1 LLRNLFRR
9 VADLLSGPGEA
20 TDELFEQLEEVL
32 IASDVSVRVSA
43 LLVARVRSAAREQRV
58 RTADGVRAVL
68 RQQVVE
74 LLSPHTA
81 PLVTQP
87 ASLPFGSSYV
97 VRHGRT
103 KWEARPR
110 RAKEGGTGSQPVSG
124 PGSFSP
130 NTVEGQPAT
139 PPLLYLVVGVNGT
152 GKTTTIAKLAARF
165 QRQGRRVLLAAGDTF
180 RAAAIEQLEVWARRL
195 NAEMVSHQ
203 AGGDPAAVIFDSIS
217 AARARGC
224 DVVIADTA
232 GRLHTKRH
240 LMEELEKIARVVER
254 ELGRPADETL
264 LVLDATTGQNA
275 LTQAQQFHAA
285 IGLTGVVMT
294 KLDGTAKGGMVITI
308 SEEMGLPIKLIGV
321 GEKLDDLE
329 DFDPATFAAALL

>member
-68 RQQVVE
+68 RDQVAQ

-81 PLVTQP
+81 PLITQP
-87 ASLPFGSSYV
+87 VA
-97 VRHGRT
+97 
-103 KWEARPR
+103 A
-110 RAKEGGTGSQPVSG
+110 GSQP
-124 PGSFSP
+124 
-130 NTVEGQPAT
+130 AL

-321 GEKLDDLE
+321 GEKLEDLE
-329 DFDPATFAAALL
+329 DFDPAAFATALL

>member
-1 LLRNLFRR
+1 
-9 VADLLSGPGEA
+9 
-20 TDELFEQLEEVL
+20 
-32 IASDVSVRVSA
+32 
-43 LLVARVRSAAREQRV
+43 
-58 RTADGVRAVL
+58 
-68 RQQVVE
+68 
-74 LLSPHTA
+74 
-81 PLVTQP
+81 
-87 ASLPFGSSYV
+87 
-97 VRHGRT
+97 
-103 KWEARPR
+103 
-110 RAKEGGTGSQPVSG
+110 VSG

-130 NTVEGQPAT
+130 STACPEPAEWVQGQPAT

-195 NAEMVSHQ
+195 NAEMVSHHP
-203 AGGDPAAVIFDSIS
+203 GGDPAAVIFDSIS

-240 LMEELEKIARVVER
+240 LMEELGKIARVVER

-321 GEKLDDLE
+321 GEKLEDLE
-329 DFDPATFAAALL
+329 DFDPAAFATALL